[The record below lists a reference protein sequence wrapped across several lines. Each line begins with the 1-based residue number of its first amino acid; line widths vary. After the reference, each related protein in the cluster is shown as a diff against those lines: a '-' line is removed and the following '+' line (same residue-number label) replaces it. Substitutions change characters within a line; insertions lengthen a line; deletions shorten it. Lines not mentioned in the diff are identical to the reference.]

1 MVDIVKEKPE
11 LFLAPSDYL
20 SSNDF
25 SFAQVLQGLAFL
37 NPDKALLEPLQPFL
51 SFYYHQLSID
61 LSLDHA

>member
-1 MVDIVKEKPE
+1 MVEIVKDKPE

-37 NPDKALLEPLQPFL
+37 NPDKKLLEPLMPFL
-51 SFYYHQLSID
+51 
-61 LSLDHA
+61 